1 MKNSLYL
8 NETTSTNSF
17 LRESLRQKTLPEG
30 FVVFTDFQT
39 AGKGQTE
46 NSWESEKGKNL
57 LFSIL
62 LYPHQIS
69 IEEQFILSQ
78 IVSIALIKVLSEYCE
93 QVKIKWPN
101 DIYVNDKKLAGI
113 LIENS
118 LQGAQ
123 IKSTIIGIG
132 LNVNQTDF
140 KSDAPNPVSLRLLNN
155 KSYNRKVILEKII
168 DNILHIYSEMDKDI
182 IRENYFT
189 NLYRNDG
196 FYAFRRGNKVFNAR
210 IKNVLPNGKLILS
223 LENESTKA
231 FYFKEVE
238 FII

>member
-8 NETTSTNSF
+8 DETTSTNSF
-17 LRESLRQKTLPEG
+17 LRELLRQKTLPEG

-39 AGKGQTE
+39 AGKGQIE

-69 IEEQFILSQ
+69 IAEQFIMSQ

-182 IRENYFT
+182 VREEYFS

-196 FYAFRRGNKVFNAR
+196 FYAFRRGNKIFNAR

-223 LENESTKA
+223 LENKSTKA

>member
-1 MKNSLYL
+1 MKNSLHL
-8 NETTSTNSF
+8 DETTSTNNF

-39 AGKGQTE
+39 AGKGQIE
-46 NSWESEKGKNL
+46 NSWESGKGKNL

-69 IEEQFILSQ
+69 IEEQFIMSQ
-78 IVSIALIKVLSEYCE
+78 IVSIALVKVLSEYCE
-93 QVKIKWPN
+93 GIKIKWPN
-101 DIYVNDKKLAGI
+101 DIYINDKKLAGI

-168 DNILHIYSEMDKDI
+168 DNILRIYSDMDKDI
-182 IRENYFT
+182 VREIYFT